1 LSGIIYCEIV
11 KYQEAGA
18 MHINWA
24 HVHLMI
30 NHFPVIGVLGGI
42 LLLAYA
48 LRRKSQE
55 VKMVSLGVF
64 VLVALTT
71 IPVFLTGEGAEDV
84 VKHIP
89 DVTETYIGR
98 HEKFAEVTLVL
109 MEILGILSLIGL
121 VLLRR
126 RGAIPPSIVILV
138 LVMSLITAILVGIT
152 ANLGGQIRHTEVR
165 DTAVPAQTLQPA
177 K

>member
-1 LSGIIYCEIV
+1 
-11 KYQEAGA
+11 

-48 LRRKSQE
+48 LVKKSEE

-64 VLVALTT
+64 VLVALVT
-71 IPVFLTGEGAEDV
+71 IPVFLTGEGAQDV

-89 DVTETYIGR
+89 GVTETYIGR
-98 HEKFAEVTLVL
+98 HEELAELTLVL
-109 MEILGILSLIGL
+109 MEILGILALTAL
-121 VLLRR
+121 VLLKL
-126 RGAIPPSIVILV
+126 RGAIPTIIVILV
-138 LVMSLITAILVGIT
+138 LVMSLITATAVGIT
-152 ANLGGQIRHTEVR
+152 ANLGGQIRHTEIR
-165 DTAVPAQTLQPA
+165 DTAGPPPVSQSG

>member
-1 LSGIIYCEIV
+1 
-11 KYQEAGA
+11 

-48 LRRKSQE
+48 LVRKSEE
-55 VKMVSLGVF
+55 VKMVSFGVF
-64 VLVALTT
+64 VLIALIT

-89 DVTETYIGR
+89 GVTETYIGR
-98 HEKFAEVTLVL
+98 HEELAELTLVL
-109 MEILGILSLIGL
+109 MEILGVLSLIGL
-121 VLLRR
+121 VLLKL
-126 RGAIPPSIVILV
+126 RGAIPIIIVILV
-138 LVMSLITAILVGIT
+138 LVMSLVTATFVSIT
-152 ANLGGQIRHTEVR
+152 ANLGGQIRHTEIR
-165 DTAVPAQTLQPA
+165 DSAVPNPESPPA